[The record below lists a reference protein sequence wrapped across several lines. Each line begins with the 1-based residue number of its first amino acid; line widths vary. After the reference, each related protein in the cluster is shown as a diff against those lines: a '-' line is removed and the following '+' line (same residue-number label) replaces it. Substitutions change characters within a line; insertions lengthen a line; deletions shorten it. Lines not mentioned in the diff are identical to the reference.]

1 MKEKE
6 LLNPV
11 FYLFIII
18 KVKLNVMVCGEAGLG
33 KSTFIDAFLSKKF

>member
-1 MKEKE
+1 MKENE

-11 FYLFIII
+11 T
-18 KVKLNVMVCGEAGLG
+18 LNAMVCGEAGLG

>member
-11 FYLFIII
+11 I
-18 KVKLNVMVCGEAGLG
+18 LNVMVCGEAGLG